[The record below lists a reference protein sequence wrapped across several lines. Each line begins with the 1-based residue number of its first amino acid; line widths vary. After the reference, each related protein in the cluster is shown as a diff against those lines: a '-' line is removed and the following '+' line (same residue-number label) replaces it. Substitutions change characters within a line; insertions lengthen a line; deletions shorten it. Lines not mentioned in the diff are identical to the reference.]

1 MKPSGSGAIKV
12 ALYGMDARSCKT
24 MQLYLK
30 GPCRGIAEV
39 VDEAVAEVDILDAD
53 FAKAGEI
60 LEQLR
65 QKTPPRPIILLSL
78 QVLKIENTYF
88 VAKPV
93 NAQQLMG
100 VLSQLGKKHPPVA
113 IESPEKLEPILKP
126 IPTEAPVLVEKP
138 RKRRSTFQDNEGG
151 YTAFLG
157 TLMDVDFHDP
167 EQFIKASFDP
177 KNYLLSYVL
186 SALKVSSHL
195 GVAQQLNSVW
205 KPLLI
210 FPGTRQIWLDAD
222 DKQLRAFA
230 GIEQSKMFA
239 GNISLVALDVEAASS
254 IEQDKSKFQDVE
266 AFIWKL
272 ALWTSKGRFPVD
284 IDPNLPVY
292 LKHWPNFT
300 RLMLIP
306 EVMRMAALLIDSPRS
321 PLEVARVLQVKP
333 HYVFAFIT
341 ACQSLGI
348 LAQAKRQSDNLVMPE
363 APKPSQKQSLF
374 SKILH
379 KLRGE

>member
-1 MKPSGSGAIKV
+1 
-12 ALYGMDARSCKT
+12 
-24 MQLYLK
+24 
-30 GPCRGIAEV
+30 
-39 VDEAVAEVDILDAD
+39 
-53 FAKAGEI
+53 
-60 LEQLR
+60 
-65 QKTPPRPIILLSL
+65 
-78 QVLKIENTYF
+78 
-88 VAKPV
+88 
-93 NAQQLMG
+93 
-100 VLSQLGKKHPPVA
+100 
-113 IESPEKLEPILKP
+113 
-126 IPTEAPVLVEKP
+126 
-138 RKRRSTFQDNEGG
+138 
-151 YTAFLG
+151 
-157 TLMDVDFHDP
+157 
-167 EQFIKASFDP
+167 
-177 KNYLLSYVL
+177 
-186 SALKVSSHL
+186 
-195 GVAQQLNSVW
+195 
-205 KPLLI
+205 
-210 FPGTRQIWLDAD
+210 
-222 DKQLRAFA
+222 
-230 GIEQSKMFA
+230 MFA